1 MVECRI
7 CDCRLPNENGRLPNA
22 FADCRM
28 HRRMPNALPNAE
40 CIGECRMHCRLPN
53 ALPNAECIAECRVRC
68 RLPNG
73 LGMRNV
79 DRPHSTIGIHSA
91 FRHPFGIPIRHS
103 AFGIPIRHSAFHS
116 AFRIPIRHSAF
127 PFDIR
132 HSHSTIHH
140 SHPALANLNFGNLQ
154 SATVIHSARSAAN
167 GSIRAARR
175 AGR

>member
-1 MVECRI
+1 LPVAECI
-7 CDCRLPNENGRLPNA
+7 AG
-22 FADCRM
+22 CRM
-28 HRRMPNALPNAE
+28 HCRLPNALPNAE
-40 CIGECRMHCRLPN
+40 CIAGCRMHCRLPN

-68 RLPNG
+68 RMPSALPIAEW
-73 LGMRNV
+73 
-79 DRPHSTIGIHSA
+79 IGNEGCRQTA
-91 FRHPFGIPIRHS
+91 FHNRHPFRNSASIRHS

-140 SHPALANLNFGNLQ
+140 SHSALANLNFGNLQ